1 MTTMER
7 GLRGIR
13 RRIGG
18 AIHHDDPRSVVLHV
32 RSHLAP
38 CSGAREPDWIL
49 GLVVVSLSA
58 LAIRQ
63 PRLHWAVAGM
73 GAWILIQSAF
83 LPHQLEATVWNER
96 VVGALVLL
104 LGWCPAER
112 FHPRMSESPAQK

>member
-7 GLRGIR
+7 GLRGIDAGSAAR
-13 RRIGG
+13 YTTMILG
-18 AIHHDDPRSVVLHV
+18 AWFFMSALIWRHAVALGSL
-32 RSHLAP
+32 
-38 CSGAREPDWIL
+38 DWIL

-104 LGWCPAER
+104 LGLVPGGAV
-112 FHPRMSESPAQK
+112 PSEDV